1 LRSPWNDS
9 CSRGCRNASP
19 GISFASNTEIP
30 PGGRITKSA
39 SHITPAHSRNDAARQ
54 FAIDAA
60 KLAANTRCHNV
71 VLLDVRG
78 LSPVTD
84 YMIVATG
91 TSPRQMRT
99 VCDQIG
105 EMGEKVNYT
114 PLASN
119 GTEGETW
126 MLIDFVDVVVHV
138 FSQDARQFYDLD
150 NLWGDAAK
158 IEWNGQPAT

>member
-1 LRSPWNDS
+1 MRIEP
-9 CSRGCRNASP
+9 A
-19 GISFASNTEIP
+19 ISATQSMP
-30 PGGRITKSA
+30 M
-39 SHITPAHSRNDAARQ
+39 AHSQPTPTPLPTPHARDDAARQ

-60 KLAANTRCHNV
+60 RLAANTRCHNV
-71 VLLDVRG
+71 ILLDVRG
-78 LSPVTD
+78 ISPVTD

-91 TSPRQMRT
+91 TSPRQMRS
-99 VCDQIG
+99 VCDEIA

-119 GTEGETW
+119 GMEGETW

-138 FSQDARQFYDLD
+138 FSNDARQFYDLD

-158 IEWNGQPAT
+158 VDWNGQPA